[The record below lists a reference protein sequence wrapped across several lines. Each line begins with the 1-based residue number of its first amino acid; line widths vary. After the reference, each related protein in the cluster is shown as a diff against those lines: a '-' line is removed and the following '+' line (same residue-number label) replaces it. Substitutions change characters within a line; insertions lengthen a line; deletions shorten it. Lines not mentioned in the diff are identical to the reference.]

1 MICTEGGGDMKGK
14 GYWRWGLTAFLTVCA
29 ILVFYDAFYQGGT
42 LQQILGKLAQVLA
55 PVFYGLAMAYLL
67 TPLVKWFERGIL
79 WCVSKLRKKQPD
91 KPLKHGKGLLRA
103 GAILLTWAVVLALT
117 YWLMSVLIP
126 QLVESVTMLI
136 NNARYYYTKVY
147 RWTDTWLKENPEIGS
162 WANDVLSEYYNN
174 GLKNLTDTIL
184 PKAQELAATL
194 TGGIWVG
201 IRSVIGFAMD
211 LIVGIIISVY
221 LLAMK
226 EKSLAR
232 CCKMIYATMKQETAE
247 LVLTGLHNTNQ
258 VFSGF
263 VRGKLLDSLIIG
275 ILCFIGC
282 SILKM
287 PYTPLV
293 SVVVGVTN
301 VIPFFGP
308 FLGAIPSAFLI
319 LLVSPLKCLYFIIFI
334 ILLQQLDGN
343 VIGPKILGDSTGI
356 SSFWVIVAILVGGG
370 FFGVPGMFFGVP
382 VFACLRMLVKW
393 LMDRRLTRRGM
404 PTEAS
409 AYVERKEAL
418 RQSRAAGNAEGE
430 PEEKSEEES
439 E

>member
-1 MICTEGGGDMKGK
+1 MKGK

-79 WCVSKLRKKQPD
+79 WCVSKLRKQLPD

-126 QLVESVTMLI
+126 QLVERVTMLI

-439 E
+439 K

>member
-79 WCVSKLRKKQPD
+79 WCVSKLRKQLPD

-147 RWTDTWLKENPEIGS
+147 RWTDNWLKENPEIGS

-439 E
+439 K

>member
-1 MICTEGGGDMKGK
+1 MKGK

-79 WCVSKLRKKQPD
+79 WCVSKLRKKLPD

-301 VIPFFGP
+301 IIPFFGP

-439 E
+439 K

>member
-1 MICTEGGGDMKGK
+1 MKGK

-42 LQQILGKLAQVLA
+42 LQQILGKLAQGLA

-79 WCVSKLRKKQPD
+79 WCVSKLRKKLPD

-301 VIPFFGP
+301 IIPFFGP

-439 E
+439 K

>member
-1 MICTEGGGDMKGK
+1 MKGK

-79 WCVSKLRKKQPD
+79 WCVSKLRKQLPD

-147 RWTDTWLKENPEIGS
+147 RWTDNWLKENPEIGS

-301 VIPFFGP
+301 IIPFFGP

-418 RQSRAAGNAEGE
+418 RQFRAAGNAE
-430 PEEKSEEES
+430 EEDAENKSE
-439 E
+439 

>member
-1 MICTEGGGDMKGK
+1 MKGK

-79 WCVSKLRKKQPD
+79 WCVSKLRKQLPD

-147 RWTDTWLKENPEIGS
+147 RWTDNWLKENPEIGS

-247 LVLTGLHNTNQ
+247 LVLTGSHNTNQ

-301 VIPFFGP
+301 IIPFFGP

-439 E
+439 K

>member
-1 MICTEGGGDMKGK
+1 MKGK

-79 WCVSKLRKKQPD
+79 WCVSKLRKQLPD

-147 RWTDTWLKENPEIGS
+147 RWTDNWLKENPEIGS

-439 E
+439 EEKSE

>member
-1 MICTEGGGDMKGK
+1 MKGK
-14 GYWRWGLTAFLTVCA
+14 VYWRWGLTAFLTVCA

-42 LQQILGKLAQVLA
+42 LQHILGKLAQVLA

-79 WCVSKLRKKQPD
+79 WCVSKLRKRLPD

-117 YWLMSVLIP
+117 YWLMSVLVP
-126 QLVESVTMLI
+126 QLIDSVTMLI
-136 NNARYYYTKVY
+136 KNARYYYYKVY
-147 RWTDTWLKENPEIGS
+147 RWADTWLKENPEIGS
-162 WANDVLSEYYNN
+162 WANDVLSDYYNN
-174 GLKNLTDTIL
+174 AVTNLTDTIL
-184 PKAQELAATL
+184 PKAQEIAAAL

-418 RQSRAAGNAEGE
+418 RQSRTAGNTEEE
-430 PEEKSEEES
+430 PEESSEEES
-439 E
+439 EGKSE

>member
-1 MICTEGGGDMKGK
+1 MKGK
-14 GYWRWGLTAFLTVCA
+14 VYWRWGLTAFLTVCA

-42 LQQILGKLAQVLA
+42 LQHILGKLAQVLA

-79 WCVSKLRKKQPD
+79 WCVSKLRKKLPD

-117 YWLMSVLIP
+117 YWLMSVLVP
-126 QLVESVTMLI
+126 QLIDSVTMLI
-136 NNARYYYTKVY
+136 KNARYYYYKVY
-147 RWTDTWLKENPEIGS
+147 RWADTWLKENPEIGS
-162 WANDVLSEYYNN
+162 WANDVLSDYYNN
-174 GLKNLTDTIL
+174 AVTNLTDTIL
-184 PKAQELAATL
+184 PKAQEIAAAL

-393 LMDRRLTRRGM
+393 LMDRRLARRGM

-418 RQSRAAGNAEGE
+418 RQSRTAGNTEEE
-430 PEEKSEEES
+430 PEESSEEES
-439 E
+439 EGKSE

>member
-1 MICTEGGGDMKGK
+1 MKGK

-42 LQQILGKLAQVLA
+42 LQQILGKLAEVLA

-79 WCVSKLRKKQPD
+79 WCVSKLRKKLPD

-301 VIPFFGP
+301 IIPFFGP

-439 E
+439 K

>member
-1 MICTEGGGDMKGK
+1 MKRSI
-14 GYWRWGLTAFLTVCA
+14 YWRWGLTAFLTVCA
-29 ILVFYDAFYQGGT
+29 VLVFYDAFYQGGT
-42 LQQILGKLAQVLA
+42 LQQILGKLAEVLA

-67 TPLVKWFERGIL
+67 TPLTKWFERIIL
-79 WCVSKLRKKQPD
+79 WCLGKV
-91 KPLKHGKGLLRA
+91 KGLQNRQIKNGKAWLRA
-103 GAILLTWAVVLALT
+103 AAILLTWAVVLALL

-126 QLVESVTMLI
+126 QLIDSVTMLI
-136 NNARYYYTKVY
+136 KNARYYYYKVY
-147 RWTDTWLKENPEIGS
+147 RWADTWLKENPEIGS
-162 WANDVLSEYYNN
+162 WANDMLSEYYTNAVN
-174 GLKNLTDTIL
+174 TLTGTIL
-184 PKAQELAATL
+184 PKVQEMAAAL
-194 TGGIWVG
+194 TGGIWTG
-201 IRSVIGFAMD
+201 IRSVVNFAVD
-211 LIVGIIISVY
+211 LIVGIIISIY

-232 CCKMIYATMKQETAE
+232 CCKVIYATFRKETAE
-247 LVLTGLHNTNQ
+247 LLLTGLHNMNQ

-263 VRGKLLDSLIIG
+263 VRGKLLDSLIMG

-282 SILKM
+282 SILNM

-319 LLVSPLKCLYFIIFI
+319 LLVNPLKCLYFVLFI

-356 SSFWVIVAILVGGG
+356 SSFWVIAAILVGGG
-370 FFGVPGMFFGVP
+370 FFGVAGMFFGVP
-382 VFACLRMLVKW
+382 VFACLRLLIKW
-393 LMDRRLTRRGM
+393 LVDRRLTRRGM

-409 AYVERKEAL
+409 AYVAQRDAL
-418 RQSRAAGNAEGE
+418 HRSKAAGAEE
-430 PEEKSEEES
+430 NMSQDTSDREKM
-439 E
+439 

>member
-1 MICTEGGGDMKGK
+1 MKGK

-42 LQQILGKLAQVLA
+42 LQQILGKLARVLA

-79 WCVSKLRKKQPD
+79 WCVSKLRKQLPD

-147 RWTDTWLKENPEIGS
+147 RWTDNWLKENPEIGS

-301 VIPFFGP
+301 IIPFFGP

-439 E
+439 K

>member
-1 MICTEGGGDMKGK
+1 MKGK

-79 WCVSKLRKKQPD
+79 WCVSKLRKQLPD

-147 RWTDTWLKENPEIGS
+147 RWTDNWLKENPEIGS

-301 VIPFFGP
+301 MIPFFGP

-439 E
+439 EEKSE

>member
-1 MICTEGGGDMKGK
+1 MKGK
-14 GYWRWGLTAFLTVCA
+14 VYVRWGLTAFLTVCA

-42 LQQILGKLAQVLA
+42 LQQILGKLAEVLA

-79 WCVSKLRKKQPD
+79 WCVGKLRKKLPD

-117 YWLMSVLIP
+117 YWLMSVLVP

-147 RWTDTWLKENPEIGS
+147 HWADTWLTEHPEIGS

-418 RQSRAAGNAEGE
+418 RQSRAAAKAEE
-430 PEEKSEEES
+430 DPEEKEEEES

>member
-79 WCVSKLRKKQPD
+79 WCVSKLRKKLPD

-301 VIPFFGP
+301 IIPFFGP

-439 E
+439 K

>member
-1 MICTEGGGDMKGK
+1 MKGK

-79 WCVSKLRKKQPD
+79 WCVSKLRKQLPD

-147 RWTDTWLKENPEIGS
+147 RWTDNWLKENPEIGS

-301 VIPFFGP
+301 IIPFFGP

-393 LMDRRLTRRGM
+393 LMDRRLTRHGM

-439 E
+439 K

>member
-1 MICTEGGGDMKGK
+1 MKGK

-79 WCVSKLRKKQPD
+79 WCVSKLRKQLPD

-439 E
+439 K

>member
-1 MICTEGGGDMKGK
+1 MKGK

-79 WCVSKLRKKQPD
+79 WCVSKLRKKLPD

-263 VRGKLLDSLIIG
+263 VRGTLLDSLIIG

-301 VIPFFGP
+301 IIPFFGP

-439 E
+439 K

>member
-79 WCVSKLRKKQPD
+79 WCVSKLRKQLPD

-147 RWTDTWLKENPEIGS
+147 RWTDNWLKENPEIGS

-247 LVLTGLHNTNQ
+247 LVLTGSHNTNQ

-301 VIPFFGP
+301 IIPFFGP

-439 E
+439 K

>member
-79 WCVSKLRKKQPD
+79 WCVSKLRKQLPD

-147 RWTDTWLKENPEIGS
+147 RWTDNWLKENPEIGS

-301 VIPFFGP
+301 IIPFFGP

-439 E
+439 K